1 MAGVAWG
8 KYSRSDW
15 ERVPKGQ
22 PGYSATARTF
32 RLKSDHGV
40 IIPRRQYDKHYG
52 SAAAFGTYE
61 RKAKKAAGTREQLLR
76 PARGRKS
83 ALKLTPEEQ
92 EKEIGRRKVAQAE
105 AKQQKL
111 IRKQQ
116 SKRVRLPKS
125 ITLRNFPHGTQIRR
139 FRTNISHEEIETLRI
154 AGQNS
159 RVILGYWV
167 GLEMVS
173 ERDGKVI
180 HIALFGMRDKK
191 LSFTEDDFKH
201 ALDVAGQ
208 RSYAV
213 LTGMWI
219 AFHLTKP
226 AAIKNGA
233 RTK

>member
-1 MAGVAWG
+1 MAGIAWG

-15 ERVPKGQ
+15 ERVPG
-22 PGYSATARTF
+22 GSRRY
-32 RLKSDHGV
+32 RLRSNPS
-40 IIPRRQYDKHYG
+40 IEISRRQFDEHYG
-52 SAAAFGTYE
+52 SAAAYGTYE
-61 RKAKKAAGTREQLLR
+61 RKAKKSAGTREQLLR
-76 PARGRKS
+76 PARGRTS
-83 ALKLTPEEQ
+83 ARRLSPEQQ
-92 EKEIGRRKVAQAE
+92 EIELGRRRVAQAE
-105 AKQQKL
+105 SKQQKL

-116 SKRVRLPKS
+116 NKSVRLPKS

-139 FRTNISHEEIETLRI
+139 FRTNISHEEIETLRV
-154 AGQNS
+154 AGQKS

-173 ERDGKVI
+173 ERDGKLI

-201 ALDVAGQ
+201 ALDIAAQ

-219 AFHLTKP
+219 AFHLTKA

-233 RTK
+233 KTK